1 MVVWF
6 VATSVLAVYYV
17 FTDVRFDYRWLIVG
31 ALLPDAVDLW
41 TGGAWVM
48 HGLPSAVVALALV
61 MVVTAGRRPIRRRLI
76 AIPIGMMLHL
86 VFDGAFTD
94 TDVFWWPFTGGF
106 GDAEVPVVARGWW
119 NVPLEVLGVG
129 LLVWGWRL
137 FGLADVERRRHF
149 WRTGRLTS
157 VR

>member
-17 FTDVRFDYRWLIVG
+17 FTDVRFDYRWWIVG

>member
-6 VATSVLAVYYV
+6 VATAVLAVYYV
-17 FTDVRFDYRWLIVG
+17 FTDVRFDYRWLIAG

-48 HGLPSAVVALALV
+48 HSLTSAVAAMALV

-86 VFDGAFTD
+86 VFDGVFTD
-94 TDVFWWPFTGGF
+94 TDVFWWPFTSGF
-106 GDAEVPVVARGWW
+106 GGAEVPVVARGWW
-119 NVPLEVLGVG
+119 NVPLELVGVG
-129 LLVWGWRL
+129 LLVWAWRV
-137 FGLADVERRRHF
+137 FGLADVDRRRHF
-149 WRTGRLTS
+149 LRTGQLTS
-157 VR
+157 VS